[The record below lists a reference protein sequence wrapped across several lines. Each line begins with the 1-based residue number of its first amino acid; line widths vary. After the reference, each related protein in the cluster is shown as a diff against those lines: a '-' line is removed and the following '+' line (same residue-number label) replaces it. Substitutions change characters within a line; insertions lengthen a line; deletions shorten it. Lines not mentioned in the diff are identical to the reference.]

1 MLIRIVLENLL
12 AREFFG
18 WPAEELSFEPASD
31 RQARDS
37 EWICPCDHN
46 YLRITRILKCLMAF
60 SLKQPA
66 LAFYACL
73 EQIYQERSD
82 LIGGETFSYWAGA
95 VEA

>member
-1 MLIRIVLENLL
+1 
-12 AREFFG
+12 
-18 WPAEELSFEPASD
+18 
-31 RQARDS
+31 
-37 EWICPCDHN
+37 
-46 YLRITRILKCLMAF
+46 MAF